1 MAEVPGS
8 LAQVLR
14 LAGWGPRQLV
24 TAINSRLSSQCR
36 DKFRLDPTAA
46 YPWVKRGYCP
56 RSPIP
61 EIAAAVLSEQL
72 GYLVTV
78 ANLWPGRDAS
88 GEAHHTAADGL
99 DGIAC
104 VDDLLRELT
113 HLTTA
118 ATASEGRYAGAS
130 GADLTA
136 AVLDQLRG
144 AVLQA
149 RHRSEREYVPPQQ
162 AELIGSHVAAL
173 RRLDDRHGGGA
184 LSLRYVGAE
193 LRSVI
198 DLVEYANYEPK
209 VGRQLLT
216 IVADLAQ
223 LLGWLQFDSG
233 RYGAAERY
241 LLLSVGVCRFLG
253 APDRAANAIGMLGY
267 VSAFAG
273 HGVDALRL
281 VDAASRECP
290 RPDPILRA
298 RLLGREATAAA
309 ADGDLDRFRR
319 ASDVAMQ
326 LLVKYRGQE
335 TPPFLYYLAP
345 EQLAAEAGQGLVVLA
360 ERTTAHRKRLL
371 NEAIDTLTAAVAG
384 LAQPTG
390 IQQQQ
395 HYPRSALLHS
405 TFLAKA
411 HLMQGNLEQGVEAT
425 RYALDRLGEVQSPR
439 GRMYLR
445 NLRPAL
451 ARRVRSGLVA
461 DLLPDFDK
469 ALLRT

>member
-1 MAEVPGS
+1 MAEVPVS

-24 TAINSRLSSQCR
+24 TAINSRLSSQGR
-36 DKFRLDPTAA
+36 DKYRLDPTAA

-78 ANLWPGRDAS
+78 AQLWPGREEPSEVD
-88 GEAHHTAADGL
+88 HTAADDL
-99 DGIAC
+99 DGITC
-104 VDDLLRELT
+104 VDDLLRGLT
-113 HLTTA
+113 DLTTT
-118 ATASEGRYAGAS
+118 ATASGGRYVGAS

-144 AVLQA
+144 AVLLA

-162 AELIGSHVAAL
+162 AELIASHVAAL

-233 RYGAAERY
+233 QYGAAERY
-241 LLLSVGVCRFLG
+241 LLLSVGVCRSLG

-273 HGVDALRL
+273 HGVEALRL
-281 VDAASRECP
+281 VDAASRECA

-319 ASDVAMQ
+319 ASDAAMQ
-326 LLVKYRGQE
+326 LMIKYGSRE
-335 TPPFLYYLAP
+335 APPFLYYLAP

-384 LAQPTG
+384 LAPPTG
-390 IQQQQ
+390 AQQQ

-411 HLMQGNLEQGVEAT
+411 HLMQGNLEQGVQAT

-451 ARRVRSGLVA
+451 ARRARSRAVA
-461 DLLPDFDK
+461 ELLPNFDK